1 MDEERIIYAVS
12 DGSYSDYGVIAI
24 FEDEQ
29 KAEAFR
35 KWHGHGCVEEFPL
48 NPDLPAMRPG
58 WNLYQFSMNRS
69 GDTEHMQLL
78 HEPASTEHKTEIDY
92 YPMHYYMESHLWCV
106 VVARDELHAVKIA
119 NEKRIQL
126 IAANKWE
133 PKEANDG

>member
-1 MDEERIIYAVS
+1 MSEERIIYAVS

-35 KWHGHGCVEEFPL
+35 KWHGYDYVEEFPL
-48 NPDLPAMRPG
+48 NPELPAMRPG
-58 WNLYQFSMNRS
+58 WNLYQFSMDRS

-92 YPMHYYMESHLWCV
+92 YSNYIGSHLWCV

-119 NEKRIQL
+119 NEKRVQF
-126 IAANKWE
+126 IAENAW
-133 PKEANDG
+133 PIYREADNGR

>member
-1 MDEERIIYAVS
+1 MSEERIIYAVS

-35 KWHGHGCVEEFPL
+35 EWHRYDCVEEFPL
-48 NPDLPAMRPG
+48 NPELPAMRPG
-58 WNLYQFSMNRS
+58 WNLYQFSMDRS

-92 YPMHYYMESHLWCV
+92 HPTHYYIESHLWCV
-106 VVARDELHAVKIA
+106 VVARDEQHAVKIT
-119 NEKRIQL
+119 NEKRAQL
-126 IAANKWE
+126 IAMNKW
-133 PKEANDG
+133 PADSGNSV